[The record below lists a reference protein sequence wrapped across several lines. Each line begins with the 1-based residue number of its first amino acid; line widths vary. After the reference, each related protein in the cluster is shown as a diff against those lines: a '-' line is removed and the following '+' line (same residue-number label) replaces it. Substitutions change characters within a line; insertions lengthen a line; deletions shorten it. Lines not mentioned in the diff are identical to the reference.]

1 MSKGL
6 LIVISGPS
14 GAGKGT
20 ICKELLSKN
29 EDVYISVSATTRNPR
44 EGEKD
49 GVNYFFIS
57 KDKFKKMIENEEFL
71 EYAEVFD
78 NYYGTPKSFVYEM
91 LESGKNVLLE
101 IDIQGALSVKKMYP
115 DGVFIFILPP
125 SMKELRDRIVNR
137 GTESE
142 NAIEKRFNT
151 AFEEIKFVNEYDYAV
166 VNDTVLESVNI
177 VESIINSEKYRVRR
191 MSNTINLIKE
201 EN

>member
-29 EDVYISVSATTRNPR
+29 EDVFISVSATTRNPR

-151 AFEEIKFVNEYDYAV
+151 AFKEIKFVNEYDYAV

>member
-29 EDVYISVSATTRNPR
+29 EDIFISVSATTRNPR

-57 KDKFKKMIENEEFL
+57 KDKFERMIGNEEFL

-125 SMKELRDRIVNR
+125 SMKELKDRIINR
-137 GTESE
+137 GTENE

-166 VNDTVLESVNI
+166 VNDIISESVST

-191 MSNTINLIKE
+191 MSNIISLIKE

>member
-29 EDVYISVSATTRNPR
+29 EDVFISVSATTRNPR

-151 AFEEIKFVNEYDYAV
+151 AFEEIKYVNEYDYAV